1 MYSIH
6 TGMEVMYTGME
17 VMYTG
22 MEVMLC
28 IGGDACI
35 LDILPSNAIQIY

>member
-28 IGGDACI
+28 I
-35 LDILPSNAIQIY
+35 LYTQEWR